1 MEQKYSNAKAVG
13 ESFLNAYFSSK
24 AQDVR
29 QILRINRPLSF
40 MLMTLSFPLNPKF
53 SAELMT

>member
-29 QILRINRPLSF
+29 QIIRINRSLSF
-40 MLMTLSFPLNPKF
+40 MLMTLSFLSNPKF
-53 SAELMT
+53 TAVLMT